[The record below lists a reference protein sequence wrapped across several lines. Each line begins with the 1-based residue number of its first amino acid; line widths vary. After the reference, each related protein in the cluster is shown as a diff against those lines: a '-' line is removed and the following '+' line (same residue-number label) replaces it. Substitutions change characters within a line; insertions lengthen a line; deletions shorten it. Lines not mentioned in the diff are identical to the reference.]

1 MDWVFPEG
9 SEQDRAGKSPAGQAG
24 PSRWPLHPAHRV
36 APTRRVAGSTQGQGL
51 LAFPPCPSSA
61 WKGGP
66 IGKGFAA
73 AASLGVDQGEPGDRV
88 PLPRTRCSP
97 GFSSLRL
104 SPLPVSH
111 RSSTGGIQTGTKPG
125 TFCNQEKNK
134 GSQARRQ

>member
-1 MDWVFPEG
+1 MDWVFLEG

-73 AASLGVDQGEPGDRV
+73 AASLGVDQGEPGDGPPPSD
-88 PLPRTRCSP
+88 PLLPWFQLTET
-97 GFSSLRL
+97 L
-104 SPLPVSH
+104 SPSRFPPKQH
-111 RSSTGGIQTGTKPG
+111 GGNPNRNETRDVLQPG
-125 TFCNQEKNK
+125 KK
-134 GSQARRQ
+134 